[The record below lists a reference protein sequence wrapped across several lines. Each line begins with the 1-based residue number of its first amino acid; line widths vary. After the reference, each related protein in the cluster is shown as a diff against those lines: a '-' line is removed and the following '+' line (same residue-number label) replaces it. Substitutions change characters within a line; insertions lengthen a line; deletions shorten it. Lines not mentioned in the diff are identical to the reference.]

1 MPASLAL
8 VCVAAAG
15 SVYLGT
21 DRPSGS
27 ESSPARRLRL
37 GQLLERG
44 REQLLQPL
52 KQHPA
57 LPPSLLRLSSEQPPA
72 DVAQAWR
79 HLRQRTQGQA
89 SHSLAPCVAEVD
101 RSLGTDAAL
110 KADRRRRLWGR
121 RRVGSAQVISAAT
134 RLEAQR
140 LVRELSA
147 FPSRGSGAELQLL
160 DAKTAK
166 KAKKRVLILISDTG
180 GGHRAS
186 AQALEAAMA
195 QVSPGKVDVSIVD
208 VWTQYGAWPFNTMVE
223 GYRLA
228 AKYPQ
233 LLWCASRDNRYPPF
247 HPPGGVAFIGVP
259 GRCRRLARET
269 ERLRSSRCPR
279 CARAIVRSASRG

>member
-1 MPASLAL
+1 MPAPLTL

-27 ESSPARRLRL
+27 GSLPTRGLRI

-52 KQHPA
+52 KGAQ
-57 LPPSLLRLSSEQPPA
+57 LLRASSEPPPA
-72 DVAQAWR
+72 DVAQALGR
-79 HLRQRTQGQA
+79 LRQQTDGQA
-89 SHSLAPCVAEVD
+89 AHCVTPCVFEAG
-101 RSLGTDAAL
+101 SSPGAA
-110 KADRRRRLWGR
+110 AAAHRRRRLWGKR
-121 RRVGSAQVISAAT
+121 SADSAPVISAST

-147 FPSRGSGAELQLL
+147 SPSRSSGTQAQLL

-166 KAKKRVLILISDTG
+166 KGKKRVLILISDTG

-208 VWTQYGAWPFNTMVE
+208 VWTQYGAWPFNTMVD

-228 AKYPQ
+228 AKHPQ
-233 LLWCASRDNRYPPF
+233 LLWCATPARTADTLLGCWHAPPAAVVRTRCL
-247 HPPGGVAFIGVP
+247 HSHSPPLRVP
-259 GRCRRLARET
+259 
-269 ERLRSSRCPR
+269 
-279 CARAIVRSASRG
+279 